1 MKNYNMI
8 LTEKQQKHRHY
19 HQVRI
24 DKYEYLTDEELS
36 KLNMKKIMNMKN
48 IIKYEQKNI
57 NGQIFREYFNYQ
69 SPSFLVSN
77 LYEDN
82 QNKNGR
88 TVKYLNESSI
98 NSKEISKNESPK
110 KKANIVEKILDF
122 NKQE

>member
-1 MKNYNMI
+1 MI
-8 LTEKQQKHRHY
+8 IDEKIR
-19 HQVRI
+19 
-24 DKYEYLTDEELS
+24 DEKLQYDINREAAKLS

-48 IIKYEQKNI
+48 IIKYEEKNI

-69 SPSFLVSN
+69 FPSFLVSN

-98 NSKEISKNESPK
+98 NSKEISENENPK
-110 KKANIVEKILDF
+110 KKVNIVEKILGV